1 MKKATILLTLFLL
14 VLSCGTTQPVYTGK
28 PQTIAVSTI
37 INGTDQKISASI
49 LDVMTDHLITDLT
62 KTNRFIIVERKRLD
76 KIIKEHELGMTG
88 LLKQNDAIRIG
99 NMLQAEYIVLVSVT
113 KMTHDIKKYDLDLA
127 KYSKISIS
135 LMLNARVISVD
146 KGTAVAA
153 ASITH
158 DATNNSV
165 NLSLDSEMQYAFGSD
180 ANKLDPQIQEEL
192 FEAVEKLSNAIYSKN
207 F

>member
-1 MKKATILLTLFLL
+1 MKKATILLALFLL
-14 VLSCGTTQPVYTGK
+14 VLSCGTTPVYTGK

-49 LDVMTDHLITDLT
+49 LNVMTDHLIADLT
-62 KTNRFIIVERKRLD
+62 KSNRFIIVERKQLD

-88 LLKQNDAIRIG
+88 LLKPNDAIRIG
-99 NMLQAEYIVLVSVT
+99 NMLQAEYIVLVSIT
-113 KMTHDIKKYDLDLA
+113 KLNHEIKKYDLDLA

-135 LMLNARVISVD
+135 LMLNARIISVD

-158 DATNNSV
+158 DATNNDMNV
-165 NLSLDSEMQYAFGSD
+165 SLDSEMQFSFGSN

-192 FEAVEKLSNAIYSKN
+192 FEAVEKLSAAIYEKN

>member
-1 MKKATILLTLFLL
+1 MKKATVLLALFLL
-14 VLSCGTTQPVYTGK
+14 VLSCGTTPVYNGK

-37 INGTDQKISASI
+37 INGTDQKISPSI
-49 LDVMTDHLITDLT
+49 LNVMTDHLIADLT
-62 KTNRFIIVERKRLD
+62 KTNRFIIVERKQLD

-88 LLKQNDAIRIG
+88 LLKPNDAIRIG

-113 KMTHDIKKYDLDLA
+113 KLTHEIKKYDLDLA

-135 LMLNARVISVD
+135 LMLNARIISVD

-153 ASITH
+153 ASISH
-158 DATNNSV
+158 DATNNDMNV
-165 NLSLDSEMQYAFGSD
+165 SLDSEMQFSFGSN
-180 ANKLDPQIQEEL
+180 ATKLDPQIQEEL
-192 FEAVEKLSNAIYSKN
+192 FKAVEKLSDAIYSRN

>member
-14 VLSCGTTQPVYTGK
+14 VLSCGTTQPEYSGK

-49 LDVMTDHLITDLT
+49 LNVMTDHLITDLT
-62 KTNRFIIVERKRLD
+62 KTNRFIVVERKRLD

-99 NMLQAEYIVLVSVT
+99 NMLQAEYIVLVSIT
-113 KMTHDIKKYDLDLA
+113 QLTHDIKKYDLDLA

-158 DATNNSV
+158 SATNNSV
-165 NLSLDSEMQYAFGSD
+165 NLTLDSEMQYAFGSD

-192 FEAVEKLSNAIYSKN
+192 FEAVEKLASAVYSKN

>member
-14 VLSCGTTQPVYTGK
+14 VLSCGTTQPEYSGK

-49 LDVMTDHLITDLT
+49 LNVMTDHLITDLT
-62 KTNRFIIVERKRLD
+62 KTNRFIVVERKRLD

-99 NMLQAEYIVLVSVT
+99 NMLQAEYIVLVSIT
-113 KMTHDIKKYDLDLA
+113 QLSHDIKKYDLDLA

-158 DATNNSV
+158 SATNNSV
-165 NLSLDSEMQYAFGSD
+165 NLTLDSEMQYAFGSD

-192 FEAVEKLSNAIYSKN
+192 FEAVEKLASAVYSKN